1 MSGALKSHTGVPAKD
16 RARLFDMH
24 VHTTGSADSS
34 IPPWMAVSR
43 ARELGLRGL
52 AITDHDR
59 LTVLEPA
66 PLDLV
71 LVPGA
76 ELSTDWGDLLALGI
90 SELPDVHLPV
100 PEIVDSIHA
109 QGGVAVVPHPFAD
122 IPYAMNER
130 VYDIIDI
137 VDGLEVTSPRR
148 SADNRLA
155 RKVAH
160 DHHKAILGGSDAHAL
175 GEMGRGLTACDVSD
189 LKGLLDAIR
198 SATTS
203 AVMGR

>member
-71 LVPGA
+71 RGRDDPFYAADAV
-76 ELSTDWGDLLALGI
+76 STITSTPLRRWRASSRTI
-90 SELPDVHLPV
+90 
-100 PEIVDSIHA
+100 PE
-109 QGGVAVVPHPFAD
+109 
-122 IPYAMNER
+122 
-130 VYDIIDI
+130 
-137 VDGLEVTSPRR
+137 
-148 SADNRLA
+148 
-155 RKVAH
+155 
-160 DHHKAILGGSDAHAL
+160 GS
-175 GEMGRGLTACDVSD
+175 S
-189 LKGLLDAIR
+189 
-198 SATTS
+198 
-203 AVMGR
+203 